1 MDWLDQYL
9 DGMGNY
15 KTTVSPADTH
25 TWGVKPAPNAQQKR
39 MIFDAAAQSE
49 TELRQL
55 VAEARREEERQGM
68 GPSYGIGADPGS
80 YVTTSQPIPEAIC
93 TDEVASVIMNLVTG
107 PSGILHH
114 NGEWNGKPSYT
125 GAGNVV
131 QHSGD
136 LWYYSIANGGG
147 ELATANLGN
156 ENYPWLATWSVGVSA
171 AKQCPACTD
180 VDALVWIDGSNDV
193 WPVELGS
200 RTLARVA
207 DRHYVYIGGDEVI
220 KHDGTAWEYYYVQS
234 SVKTV
239 IESVVSNQPWPWL
252 VPWEDFT
259 ARKVCY
265 LAYNGGAVYSVGSK
279 VSHGGY
285 DWECVSY
292 AGAGYGPFGGFLDGS
307 ANGTIYWIPA

>member
-1 MDWLDQYL
+1 VQ
-9 DGMGNY
+9 
-15 KTTVSPADTH
+15 TP
-25 TWGVKPAPNAQQKR
+25 
-39 MIFDAAAQSE
+39 QS
-49 TELRQL
+49 
-55 VAEARREEERQGM
+55 
-68 GPSYGIGADPGS
+68 
-80 YVTTSQPIPEAIC
+80 IPEAAC
-93 TDEVASVIMNLVTG
+93 TDEVASVIMNLATG

-114 NGEWNGKPSYT
+114 NGEWNFKPKYT

-131 QHSGD
+131 QYGD
-136 LWYYSIANGGG
+136 NLWYYAQADGGG
-147 ELATANLGN
+147 ELAIANPGN

-180 VDALVWIDGSNDV
+180 ADALVWIDGINAV
-193 WPVELGS
+193 WAFGP

-220 KHDGTAWEYYYVQS
+220 IYNGTAWEYYYQHPGEEKVS
-234 SVKTV
+234 
-239 IESVVSNQPWPWL
+239 IEIVTGDQPWPWL
-252 VPWEDFT
+252 VPWVDFT
-259 ARKVCY
+259 AKKVCY

-307 ANGTIYWIPA
+307 EDGTIYWVPA